1 MGKGIHYAYSVEIFK
16 NMVSENELNDILLLN
31 LLKADDEKAFKYIFD
46 RYFSPLC
53 RFMYLYVKNQQEVEE
68 MSLDIFTHVW
78 ENRATL
84 EIKLTFKAYL
94 FQAARNKCLNN
105 IRDRKNTCSIEESGY
120 DACLEDSSVEVNELN
135 RIIEEA
141 ILSLPEKF
149 LEVFRKIRKEHLPNQ
164 EIAKE
169 MQISVKTVEA
179 QITKALKMIR
189 KYLGETYSYIW

>member
-1 MGKGIHYAYSVEIFK
+1 MLIVW
-16 NMVSENELNDILLLN
+16 
-31 LLKADDEKAFKYIFD
+31 KYIFD

-68 MSLDIFTHVW
+68 MALDIFTYVW

-141 ILSLPEKF
+141 ILSLPEKCG
-149 LEVFRKIRKEHLPNQ
+149 EVFRKSREEHLPNQ

>member
-1 MGKGIHYAYSVEIFK
+1 
-16 NMVSENELNDILLLN
+16 
-31 LLKADDEKAFKYIFD
+31 
-46 RYFSPLC
+46 
-53 RFMYLYVKNQQEVEE
+53 MYLYVKNQQEVEE
-68 MSLDIFTHVW
+68 MALDIFTYVW

-141 ILSLPEKF
+141 ILSLPEKCG
-149 LEVFRKIRKEHLPNQ
+149 EVFRKSRE

>member
-1 MGKGIHYAYSVEIFK
+1 MMRKLSNIYLTVISRHCV
-16 NMVSENELNDILLLN
+16 VLW
-31 LLKADDEKAFKYIFD
+31 
-46 RYFSPLC
+46 
-53 RFMYLYVKNQQEVEE
+53 YLYVKNQQEVEE
-68 MSLDIFTHVW
+68 MALDIFTYVW

-120 DACLEDSSVEVNELN
+120 DAYLEDTSVEVNELN

-141 ILSLPEKF
+141 VLSLPEKCG
-149 LEVFRKIRKEHLPNQ
+149 EVFRKSREEYLSNS

>member
-1 MGKGIHYAYSVEIFK
+1 MKKLSNIYLIVISRHCA
-16 NMVSENELNDILLLN
+16 
-31 LLKADDEKAFKYIFD
+31 
-46 RYFSPLC
+46 C
-53 RFMYLYVKNQQEVEE
+53 FMYLYVKNQQEVEE
-68 MSLDIFTHVW
+68 MALDIFTYVW

-141 ILSLPEKF
+141 ILSLPEKCG
-149 LEVFRKIRKEHLPNQ
+149 EVFRKSREGTF
-164 EIAKE
+164 A
-169 MQISVKTVEA
+169 
-179 QITKALKMIR
+179 
-189 KYLGETYSYIW
+189 

>member
-1 MGKGIHYAYSVEIFK
+1 MCHTNWQSKAVASHL
-16 NMVSENELNDILLLN
+16 SE
-31 LLKADDEKAFKYIFD
+31 LK
-46 RYFSPLC
+46 
-53 RFMYLYVKNQQEVEE
+53 
-68 MSLDIFTHVW
+68 THFCTPPAVP
-78 ENRATL
+78 
-84 EIKLTFKAYL
+84 YL

-120 DACLEDSSVEVNELN
+120 DAYLEDTSVEVNELN

-141 ILSLPEKF
+141 VLSLPEKCG
-149 LEVFRKIRKEHLPNQ
+149 EVFRKSREEHLSNQ